1 MLQALNPKHPI
12 WCSWTSS
19 EVFLSEWNWSQQTTA
34 ALRRKSQSG
43 DEMNLSFPFLFSFQ
57 WKLCKVPT
65 EEFSLKR
72 NKTWTHFRRNLS
84 FLFKFF
90 SSCLD
95 ERRQDCS
102 SLCCEVKQFIYQWV
116 KKILTSVSDPCQRI
130 EFLKSKSSTDYSWFS
145 WLKQQLRWI
154 SSWIEMSDPTCQ
166 VFRWAHPLAKLFVA
180 R

>member
-84 FLFKFF
+84 FLLKFF
-90 SSCLD
+90 
-95 ERRQDCS
+95 
-102 SLCCEVKQFIYQWV
+102 FILPWWKETRWFQLMLWSETVY
-116 KKILTSVSDPCQRI
+116 LSVSEKNPYQC
-130 EFLKSKSSTDYSWFS
+130 FWSMSKN
-145 WLKQQLRWI
+145 WI
-154 SSWIEMSDPTCQ
+154 SEEQKFDWLQLVLVAEATTKVD
-166 VFRWAHPLAKLFVA
+166 LKLNWDEWPYVSGV
-180 R
+180 